1 MDETEITLPLDR
13 GHELQYSIYID
24 REMFPEEEDAVEYLN
39 DIMRELFTAKSGVN
53 DWDGP
58 L

>member
-1 MDETEITLPLDR
+1 MDENEVTLPMDR

-24 REMFPEEEDAVEYLN
+24 SEIFPEEEDAVEYIN
-39 DIMRELFTAKSGVN
+39 DIMRQLFRTKSGVT

>member
-1 MDETEITLPLDR
+1 MTLQDER
-13 GHELQYSIYID
+13 GHELKYAIYID
-24 REMFPEEEDAVEYLN
+24 SEIFPEEEDAVEYLN
-39 DIMRELFTAKSGVN
+39 DIMRELFKTKSGVN